1 MEKIFPSKKKS
12 KISLKKLNQLE
23 KSLNNINLLI
33 NTTPLGMKGFKNF
46 ILPIKKLD
54 KNVVVFDLI
63 YNPLETLLLKQ
74 AKQYGNKTINGLKML
89 LYQAQNSFFQWFQKK
104 PRITKELENKIK
116 EKIK

>member
-1 MEKIFPSKKKS
+1 MEKIFPSKKNS

-63 YNPLETLLLKQ
+63 YNPLETFLLKQ
-74 AKQYGNKTINGLKML
+74 AKQNGNKTINGLKML
-89 LYQAQNSFFQWFQKK
+89 LYQAQNSFFQWFRKK